1 MGGEWL
7 TRVPISVTNCY
18 NLIQKNTCFSHIF
31 FVAYSMI
38 EKENITK
45 GENMVLMNGLD
56 YIELDSVGSTLTK
69 DLLVFPTDCS
79 EAPETASEAEEMMG
93 VHIYDLTDEW
103 WSSLSFVDGNDVLEF
118 IELNTT
124 EIIEG
129 PFKVWK
135 EKKLDLIGCVDMLS
149 EVI

>member
-1 MGGEWL
+1 
-7 TRVPISVTNCY
+7 
-18 NLIQKNTCFSHIF
+18 
-31 FVAYSMI
+31 MI
-38 EKENITK
+38 ERENIKK

-103 WSSLSFVDGNDVLEF
+103 WSSLSFVDGIDVLEF
-118 IELNTT
+118 IELNTH

-135 EKKLDLIGCVDMLS
+135 EKKLDLIGCVDTIG
-149 EVI
+149 VA